1 MAKEGSTI
9 AGLMECFGTVVSVS
23 LQHGVPLKVLCD
35 KLSHTRFEP
44 SGWTG
49 NEELGYAKWI
59 MDYLFRWIELPF
71 LSGKQLALFTHQMAG
86 VERQGSEEANQGAV
100 GIAQYLHDN
109 YEDGDAPL
117 CVTCGSLMLRN
128 GSCHKCVNCGRYERL
143 LLIAE
148 RVALWYANVAAEASC
163 TVNNDLRDDPKRPK
177 LGELLSETLMR
188 VDTICE
194 AGLAD
199 LDCLKMFLA
208 EVKHPVHKRPVSN
221 LFVWRCMQPIA
232 SHHRI
237 PQRPL
242 FTHLRNSRHGQR
254 LCDGKIIESSQF
266 VPKLPPAIDIPVRH
280 IEDLV
285 ARLILAER
293 P

>member
-1 MAKEGSTI
+1 MEKQHSRRTCPVRRQPTDNVCRTSAWASHIIFPSPATTVGLYPNGQPGEIFIRMAKEGSTI

-49 NEELGYAKWI
+49 NEELGYAKSI

-148 RVALWYANVAAEASC
+148 RVALWYANVAA
-163 TVNNDLRDDPKRPK
+163 
-177 LGELLSETLMR
+177 
-188 VDTICE
+188 
-194 AGLAD
+194 AG
-199 LDCLKMFLA
+199 
-208 EVKHPVHKRPVSN
+208 
-221 LFVWRCMQPIA
+221 
-232 SHHRI
+232 
-237 PQRPL
+237 
-242 FTHLRNSRHGQR
+242 
-254 LCDGKIIESSQF
+254 
-266 VPKLPPAIDIPVRH
+266 PPAR
-280 IEDLV
+280 
-285 ARLILAER
+285 
-293 P
+293 